1 MAKLPLLAAAFAAAA
16 VAVAAAV
23 ASAHSVTHF
32 SVRCPFGGTLDA
44 LAVTL
49 TAAVGD
55 GGQEVDIATLHGL
68 GAILVS
74 CTSIGS
80 TPLAACQP
88 CHMPPRANLVCQ
100 HLRSREDCDS
110 DSACVRVTVVL
121 PLCVMCGFHLEMR

>member
-100 HLRSREDCDS
+100 RTYVVVKIATRTARVSESRWYF
-110 DSACVRVTVVL
+110 
-121 PLCVMCGFHLEMR
+121 LCV